1 MSLIANTELSA
12 FPVQFLQ
19 VFAGLS
25 PEVLTFIR
33 IISLKI
39 ISHQKSLFQD
49 RFFDS
54 GCSGLNILGPE
65 VQDGSQKA
73 TVPENSSWVGCLR
86 YSL

>member
-39 ISHQKSLFQD
+39 ISHQNRYFKTGFS
-49 RFFDS
+49 
-54 GCSGLNILGPE
+54 ILD
-65 VQDGSQKA
+65 VQD
-73 TVPENSSWVGCLR
+73 
-86 YSL
+86 